1 MDFEIHEKH
10 IQINQDFSTIV
21 VKYIIDKI
29 LLRVTRE
36 ISNKY
41 YDTKLPNIC
50 VDYSLNMIDKLMSI
64 TKINYDINDY
74 DDKEIKSLLND
85 KSNNKREKL
94 NTWIEI
100 QEPGCIEPDREMTNL
115 IKVIHHID
123 NNSVISQYFP
133 KRKRNSLFIPKKSK
147 EIIIEN
153 CMTIYKEKDKS
164 KDKYNDIKDIA
175 QKLNKFKESKVN
187 NDNDNDNDKDN
198 ENNKEKNIINNIKKI
213 NENNIV
219 NEDEGG
225 EEEIGNDK
233 MKKIYDSF
241 PVFDIPN
248 FKPLIP
254 KEPPESNQLRYEY
267 QMKKVKK
274 EEDIQQIIKK
284 EKEEKKKRRFEI
296 FKNRFP
302 IDTSKFT
309 FDSNGK
315 IMYLKRYDIESLQK
329 DLKLIL
335 SWQKTI
341 NKSNK
346 NINTNNIT
354 NQNNSKEIITEQK
367 NNEKEY
373 EFRRAKRI
381 IGGSNYLL
389 IKPETGVL
397 IKEDKKEKVGDFN
410 YQLKYNKSSIYD
422 YYQKI
427 SPLNQKNISNDNLNK
442 KFLSLSKST
451 SRLLNAK
458 SLSKENPEKKDVS
471 DEEDNP
477 PPYIG
482 FKEEINENNP
492 LFQNSIKINQNINY
506 LKKSRLKENLFPNI
520 SIKKNHFSINLKGI
534 NKVDMNSIN
543 TSRKNIKNTIF
554 ISERFKEYQNSLI
567 NEATKNKK
575 NILNIYDGQLSK
587 RFIIKNDKTKI
598 INNIFKLK
606 KKEGNENLD
615 EMIKFT
621 KNILKN
627 EKNVNN
633 FGNNLKIH
641 NINKDLLKIKLSS
654 LSPPYK
660 NKDNKYS
667 FSNRQR
673 RIFSGNSNL
682 IRNRSQIYNDKLL
695 SNLV

>member
-1 MDFEIHEKH
+1 MDFDYEIHEKH

-21 VKYIIDKI
+21 VKFIIDKI
-29 LLRVTRE
+29 FLRVIRE
-36 ISNKY
+36 INNKY
-41 YDTKLPNIC
+41 YDKKLPNIC
-50 VDYSLNMIDKLMSI
+50 VDYSLSMIDKLMSI
-64 TKINYDINDY
+64 SKINCDINDY
-74 DDKEIKSLLND
+74 DDTEINSLLND
-85 KSNNKREKL
+85 KNNNKRQKL
-94 NTWIEI
+94 NTWIEVP
-100 QEPGCIEPDREMTNL
+100 EPCCTEPDREMTNL
-115 IKVIHHID
+115 IKVIHRID
-123 NNSVISQYFP
+123 NSIISQYFP

-153 CMTIYKEKDKS
+153 CVTIYKERNKNKDE
-164 KDKYNDIKDIA
+164 DNDIKDIV
-175 QKLNKFKESKVN
+175 QKLNKIKDSKAN
-187 NDNDNDNDKDN
+187 NVDDKDI
-198 ENNKEKNIINNIKKI
+198 ENNKEKNIININKKI
-213 NENNIV
+213 NENIIV
-219 NEDEGG
+219 KKDEEG
-225 EEEIGNDK
+225 EEENENDR

-254 KEPPESNQLRYEY
+254 KEPPENNQLRYEY

-274 EEDIQQIIKK
+274 EEDYQQIIKK
-284 EKEEKKKRRFEI
+284 EKEEKKKRRLDI

-315 IMYLKRYDIESLQK
+315 IIYLKRYDIESLQK
-329 DLKLIL
+329 DLKLIP

-346 NINTNNIT
+346 NIAINNIT
-354 NQNNSKEIITEQK
+354 NQDNNKEIITEHK
-367 NNEKEY
+367 NNEEEY
-373 EFRRAKRI
+373 EFRKTKRI

-427 SPLNQKNISNDNLNK
+427 SSLNQKNISNYNLNK

-451 SRLLNAK
+451 SRLLNTK
-458 SLSKENPEKKDVS
+458 SISKENPEKKEAS
-471 DEEDNP
+471 DEDDNA

-482 FKEEINENNP
+482 FKEEIIENNP

-506 LKKSRLKENLFPNI
+506 LKKSKLKEKLFPNI
-520 SIKKNHFSINLKGI
+520 SIKKNPFNLNIKGI
-534 NKVDMNSIN
+534 NKEGLSSIN

-575 NILNIYDGQLSK
+575 NMLNIYDGQLSK
-587 RFIIKNDKTKI
+587 RLINKNDKTKI

-615 EMIKFT
+615 EMIKFA
-621 KNILKN
+621 KKILKN
-627 EKNVNN
+627 EKKANI
-633 FGNNLKIH
+633 FGNDLKIH
-641 NINKDLLKIKLSS
+641 NINKDLLKIKLYS

-660 NKDNKYS
+660 YKDNKYS

>member
-1 MDFEIHEKH
+1 MDLDYKNHEKH
-10 IQINQDFSTIV
+10 IHINQDFSTIV

-29 LLRVTRE
+29 ILRVTRD
-36 ISNKY
+36 INNKY

-50 VDYSLNMIDKLMSI
+50 VDYSLNMINKLMSI
-64 TKINYDINDY
+64 SKINYDINDY
-74 DDKEIKSLLND
+74 DEKEIKSLLND
-85 KSNNKREKL
+85 KSNNKRKKL

-100 QEPGCIEPDREMTNL
+100 QEPCCIEPDREMTNL
-115 IKVIHHID
+115 IKVIHHLD

-133 KRKRNSLFIPKKSK
+133 KRKRNSLFILKNKK
-147 EIIIEN
+147 EIILEN
-153 CMTIYKEKDKS
+153 CSTFYKEKGKN
-164 KDKYNDIKDIA
+164 KDEDNDIKDID
-175 QKLNKFKESKVN
+175 QKFNKIKENKVN
-187 NDNDNDNDKDN
+187 NDNDNDS
-198 ENNKEKNIINNIKKI
+198 NKEKNIINNSKKT
-213 NENNIV
+213 NENIYFKK
-219 NEDEGG
+219 DEGG
-225 EEEIGNDK
+225 EEEIDNDK

-254 KEPPESNQLRYEY
+254 KEPPENNQLRYEI

-274 EEDIQQIIKK
+274 EEDYQQIIKK

-329 DLKLIL
+329 DLKLIP

-341 NKSNK
+341 NKANK
-346 NINTNNIT
+346 NITTNNIT
-354 NQNNSKEIITEQK
+354 NQDNNNEIITENK
-367 NNEKEY
+367 NKEEEY
-373 EFRRAKRI
+373 EFRKTKRI

-427 SPLNQKNISNDNLNK
+427 SSLNQKNISTINLNK

-451 SRLLNAK
+451 SRLLNTK
-458 SLSKENPEKKDVS
+458 SLSKENIEKKEIS
-471 DEEDNP
+471 DEDDNI

-506 LKKSRLKENLFPNI
+506 LKKSRLKKKLFPNI
-520 SIKKNHFSINLKGI
+520 SIKKNPLNINLKGI
-534 NKVDMNSIN
+534 NKADINSIN

-567 NEATKNKK
+567 SEATKNKK
-575 NILNIYDGQLSK
+575 NILNIHDGQLSK
-587 RFIIKNDKTKI
+587 RLINNNDKINI

-606 KKEGNENLD
+606 KKEGNEKLD
-615 EMIKFT
+615 EMVKFT

-627 EKNVNN
+627 EKNENI
-633 FGNNLKIH
+633 FGNKLKIH

-695 SNLV
+695 SNLI

>member
-1 MDFEIHEKH
+1 MDFDNRNHEKH
-10 IQINQDFSTIV
+10 IQINQDFSTII

-36 ISNKY
+36 INNKY
-41 YDTKLPNIC
+41 YDTKLPKLC
-50 VDYSLNMIDKLMSI
+50 VDFSLNMIDKLMSI
-64 TKINYDINDY
+64 SKINYDINDY
-74 DDKEIKSLLND
+74 DVSEIESCLND
-85 KSNNKREKL
+85 KKNNKRKKF

-100 QEPGCIEPDREMTNL
+100 NEPCCIEHDREMTSL
-115 IKVIHHID
+115 IKVIHHTD
-123 NNSVISQYFP
+123 NNSIINQYFP
-133 KRKRNSLFIPKKSK
+133 KRKRDSLFIPKSDK

-153 CMTIYKEKDKS
+153 CTSIYKEKDKD
-164 KDKYNDIKDIA
+164 KDKNIKDIVED
-175 QKLNKFKESKVN
+175 LNKKKEIKVN
-187 NDNDNDNDKDN
+187 SGNDK
-198 ENNKEKNIINNIKKI
+198 NKAKRNININKII
-213 NENNIV
+213 NENFIGKK
-219 NEDEGG
+219 DEGK
-225 EEEIGNDK
+225 EEENENDR
-233 MKKIYDSF
+233 MKKIYESF
-241 PVFDIPN
+241 PAFDIPN

-254 KEPPESNQLRYEY
+254 KEPPENNQLRYEY
-267 QMKKVKK
+267 QMKKMKK
-274 EEDIQQIIKK
+274 EEDYLQMIQR
-284 EKEEKKKRRFEI
+284 EKEEKKKRRLEI

-302 IDTSKFT
+302 IDTSRFT

-329 DLKLIL
+329 DLKLIP

-346 NINTNNIT
+346 IITYNNYDNDIT
-354 NQNNSKEIITEQK
+354 NQDNIKEKEKEIITEHK
-367 NNEKEY
+367 NNEEENELRKT
-373 EFRRAKRI
+373 KRI

-427 SPLNQKNISNDNLNK
+427 SSLNQKNISTINLNK

-451 SRLLNAK
+451 SRILNTK
-458 SLSKENPEKKDVS
+458 TISKENLEKKELS
-471 DEEDNP
+471 DEDNNV

-506 LKKSRLKENLFPNI
+506 LKRSRLKQKLFPNI
-520 SIKKNHFSINLKGI
+520 TTKKNLLNINLIGI
-534 NKVDMNSIN
+534 NKANMNSIN

-554 ISERFKEYQNSLI
+554 ISEKFKEYQNSLI

-575 NILNIYDGQLSK
+575 NMLNIYEGQLSK
-587 RFIIKNDKTKI
+587 RFINKNDKTNI
-598 INNIFKLK
+598 INNIFKLR
-606 KKEGNENLD
+606 KKEGKKNLD

-621 KNILKN
+621 KNILKK
-627 EKNVNN
+627 EKNENK
-633 FGNNLKIH
+633 FGNNFID
-641 NINKDLLKIKLSS
+641 KDLLKLKLSS

-682 IRNRSQIYNDKLL
+682 VKNRSQIYNNKLL

>member
-1 MDFEIHEKH
+1 MDFDYKVNEKH

-29 LLRVTRE
+29 ILRATRE
-36 ISNKY
+36 INNKY
-41 YDTKLPNIC
+41 YDIKFPNIC
-50 VDYSLNMIDKLMSI
+50 VDYSLSMINKLMSI
-64 TKINYDINDY
+64 SKINYDINDY
-74 DDKEIKSLLND
+74 DDKEIKFSLND

-100 QEPGCIEPDREMTNL
+100 YEPGRTEPDREMTNL
-115 IKVIHHID
+115 IKVIHHLD
-123 NNSVISQYFP
+123 NNSVMSQYIP
-133 KRKRNSLFIPKKSK
+133 RRRRNSLIIPRDSK
-147 EIIIEN
+147 EIITEN
-153 CMTIYKEKDKS
+153 FNTIYKDKNKEKDN
-164 KDKYNDIKDIA
+164 YANDIA
-175 QKLNKFKESKVN
+175 QILNKIKERMGN
-187 NDNDNDNDKDN
+187 IDKDN
-198 ENNKEKNIINNIKKI
+198 SNKNNNNKQEI
-213 NENNIV
+213 NEIILIKN
-219 NEDEGG
+219 DEEG
-225 EEEIGNDK
+225 EEDNEKEIDK

-241 PVFDIPN
+241 PAFDIPN

-274 EEDIQQIIKK
+274 EEDSQQVIKK

-296 FKNRFP
+296 FKNKFP
-302 IDTSKFT
+302 IDTSKYT

-329 DLKLIL
+329 DLKLIP

-341 NKSNK
+341 NKPNK
-346 NINTNNIT
+346 IKSLNNEIT
-354 NQNNSKEIITEQK
+354 NQDNKKEIIADHKSKDEG
-367 NNEKEY
+367 Y
-373 EFRRAKRI
+373 EFRKTKRI

-410 YQLKYNKSSIYD
+410 FQLKYNKSSIYD

-427 SPLNQKNISNDNLNK
+427 SSLNQISMSNNNLNK

-451 SRLLNAK
+451 SRLLNTK
-458 SLSKENPEKKDVS
+458 SISKENQEKKDSS
-471 DEEDNP
+471 DEEDNA

-492 LFQNSIKINQNINY
+492 LFQNSIKINQNIDY
-506 LKKSRLKENLFPNI
+506 LKKSKLKKKLLPNI
-520 SIKKNHFSINLKGI
+520 SIKKSPFNINLKGI
-534 NKVDMNSIN
+534 NKPDINSIN
-543 TSRKNIKNTIF
+543 TSRKNIKSMIF

-567 NEATKNKK
+567 SEASKNK
-575 NILNIYDGQLSK
+575 NNLLNIYDGQLSK
-587 RFIIKNDKTKI
+587 RIINRSDKANI

-606 KKEGNENLD
+606 KKEGNKNLD

-627 EKNVNN
+627 EKIDK

-641 NINKDLLKIKLSS
+641 KINKDLPKLKLSS
-654 LSPPYK
+654 LSPSYK
-660 NKDNKYS
+660 HIDNKYS